1 MFSSQDP
8 LRSGY
13 IPYFNVKFLRGILL
27 LIMGYICLICWFI
40 AMFCFCVATGPSLDS
55 EGLVAGSWIGLK
67 MSFGTLK
74 WETGDKAF
82 AGALLLPNSGKLP
95 KIGSSYQGSKVK
107 QVNRALVPRELWSD
121 LKKCSWFIWCEFG
134 SIYNHRKSCEMLGAY
149 EAQASLGSGIL
160 ALNRALGSPRG
171 LASPSGSIGFQ

>member
-1 MFSSQDP
+1 
-8 LRSGY
+8 
-13 IPYFNVKFLRGILL
+13 
-27 LIMGYICLICWFI
+27 MGYFCLICWFI

-74 WETGDKAF
+74 WETGNKAF
-82 AGALLLPNSGKLP
+82 RQCSTLAEFRQASQGWKQVPGLKGKTGKQSSCAKGALKWF
-95 KIGSSYQGSKVK
+95 
-107 QVNRALVPRELWSD
+107 E
-121 LKKCSWFIWCEFG
+121 KCFWFIWCEFG

>member
-13 IPYFNVKFLRGILL
+13 IPYFNVKIPKGHFAFDYGILL
-27 LIMGYICLICWFI
+27 SYLLIHCHVY
-40 AMFCFCVATGPSLDS
+40 FCVATGPSLDS

-74 WETGDKAF
+74 WETGNKAF

>member
-27 LIMGYICLICWFI
+27 LIMEYIYRICWFI

-74 WETGDKAF
+74 WETGNKAF

-107 QVNRALVPRELWSD
+107 QVNRALVQRELWSD
-121 LKKCSWFIWCEFG
+121 LKSVSDLFDVNLVQFITIESPVKC
-134 SIYNHRKSCEMLGAY
+134 LGHMRPR
-149 EAQASLGSGIL
+149 L
-160 ALNRALGSPRG
+160 A
-171 LASPSGSIGFQ
+171 